1 MTLVASSRDLTA
13 ISAGVA
19 PSGSVAVSPAIA
31 CTGVSVRFGDFAALS
46 DVSLDVPTGSTL
58 ALIGPNGAGKTTL
71 LNVLSGR
78 LALTAGRVM
87 LQGRDITA
95 EPIHRRARLGLGR
108 SFQIINIFPE
118 MTVLENLR
126 LAAQPVAFGLQPFW
140 RGVSAW
146 PKLED
151 RAREVAALVGL
162 DDAMNLPAA
171 LLSHGRQRA
180 VELGLALMSD
190 PSVLLLDEPL
200 AGVGQAEIQGTTALI
215 ERVRRG
221 RTVLLVEHNM
231 NVVMQVS
238 DEVVVMMAGQILTRG
253 TPAEVQAD
261 TRVRLAYLGE
271 SDSDR
276 EPEAAAHA

>member
-1 MTLVASSRDLTA
+1 MMAASSGQQ
-13 ISAGVA
+13 SAVECSGV
-19 PSGSVAVSPAIA
+19 
-31 CTGVSVRFGDFAALS
+31 TVRFGDFVALS
-46 DVSLDVPTGSTL
+46 NVSLDLPTGRTL

-71 LNVLSGR
+71 LNALSGR
-78 LALTAGRVM
+78 LALSKGRVM
-87 LQGRDITA
+87 LHGRDITS

-108 SFQIINIFPE
+108 SFQIINIFPD

-126 LAAQPVAFGLQPFW
+126 LAAQPMAFGLQPFW
-140 RGVSAW
+140 RTVNAW
-146 PKLED
+146 PKLEE

-162 DDAMNLPAA
+162 DDVLELPAA
-171 LLSHGRQRA
+171 VLSHGRQRA

-231 NVVMQVS
+231 DVVMQVA
-238 DEVVVMMAGQILTRG
+238 DEVVVMLAGEILTRG
-253 TPAEVQAD
+253 TPDEVRAD
-261 TRVRLAYLGE
+261 ARVRRAYLG
-271 SDSDR
+271 DV
-276 EPEAAAHA
+276 EAGSEEQETAHA